1 MRGMAYFSPVGVEAI
16 PRNMFFSLFRL
27 GAAALIFLLSLMVV
41 VPATHILLWYVVLL
55 VTELGHW
62 FSLASLGI
70 LLWEVLVQRRHANIG
85 TVLLCLVSIALFLT
99 PLVQAIVIAGRLP
112 AQLVA
117 AFGETGRPS
126 FPADPLD
133 YAKLWG
139 LTKSP
144 VVREETR
151 AFTTTDGTSL
161 ALRIY
166 EGDATGPRPC
176 VLIIHG
182 GGWNSGD
189 EKQLP
194 EWSRQLA
201 AMGYRVASMAYRLA
215 PQFHWP
221 AQKEDVAAALAY
233 LKAHAA
239 EFNVDPNRFI
249 LLGRSAGGQLA
260 LDAAYTLHDPAIIGC
275 IASYPPTD
283 MNFAY
288 WTGGEHDILGS
299 RKLVRGIMGGPPA
312 SAPDLYRDAS
322 PLDFVGPET
331 PATLLIHGA
340 RDEIVW
346 VRHSERLRDRMLH
359 AGRLCFLLE
368 LPWATHGFD
377 FISRG
382 PGAQLELYAMAW
394 FLKSYA
400 P

>member
-1 MRGMAYFSPVGVEAI
+1 MTVLLIGSVMLFST
-16 PRNMFFSLFRL
+16 FRFASSIL
-27 GAAALIFLLSLMVV
+27 LFLLSLMVV
-41 VPATHILLWYVVLL
+41 VPASQIVLWYVVIL
-55 VTELGHW
+55 VTEFGHW

-70 LLWEVLVQRRHANIG
+70 LIWEFVAQRRHSNLG
-85 TVLLCLVSIALFLT
+85 TVILCLASIAFFLT
-99 PLVQAIVIAGRLP
+99 PVVQATIIAGKLP
-112 AQLVA
+112 GQLA
-117 AFGETGRPS
+117 AIFGEKNRPS
-126 FPADPLD
+126 FPAAPLS
-133 YAKLWG
+133 YAKLWA
-139 LTKSP
+139 L
-144 VVREETR
+144 
-151 AFTTTDGTSL
+151 TTTPVARDQARQFTSAGSSL

-166 EGDATGPRPC
+166 KNNESGPRPC
-176 VLIIHG
+176 ILIIHG

-189 EKQLP
+189 ETQLP
-194 EWSRQLA
+194 ERSRQLA

-215 PQFHWP
+215 PRFRWP

-239 EFNVDPNRFI
+239 ELGIDPHRFI
-249 LLGRSAGGQLA
+249 LLGRSAGGQIA
-260 LDAAYTLHDPAIIGC
+260 LDAAYALRDPAILGC

-288 WTGGEHDILGS
+288 WTGGENDILGS

-322 PLDFVGPET
+322 PLDFVGPDT
-331 PATLLIHGA
+331 PPTLLIHGT

-346 VRHSERLRDRMLH
+346 VRHSERLRERMLH
-359 AGRLCFLLE
+359 AGRPCFLLE

-377 FISRG
+377 VTSRG

-394 FLKSYA
+394 FLKSLA

>member
-1 MRGMAYFSPVGVEAI
+1 MLFP
-16 PRNMFFSLFRL
+16 LFRL
-27 GAAALIFLLSLMVV
+27 AIAAFLFLISLMIVA
-41 VPATHILLWYVVLL
+41 PATHILLWYVVLL
-55 VTELGHW
+55 ATEFGHW

-70 LLWEVLVQRRHANIG
+70 LIWELVVQRRHPNIG
-85 TVLLCLVSIALFLT
+85 TIVLCLASIALFLT
-99 PLVQAIVIAGRLP
+99 PLVQATVIAGRLP
-112 AQLVA
+112 TQLA
-117 AFGETGRPS
+117 AVFGEKSRPS
-126 FPADPLD
+126 FPPVPLN
-133 YAKLWG
+133 YAKLWAF
-139 LTKSP
+139 TKLP
-144 VVREETR
+144 VAREEAR
-151 AFTTTDGTSL
+151 QFTTSDGASL

-166 EGDATGPRPC
+166 EDGATGPRPC
-176 VLIIHG
+176 ILIIHG

-194 EWSRQLA
+194 EWSRQFA

-215 PQFHWP
+215 PKSRWP

-233 LKAHAA
+233 LKAHAG
-239 EFNVDPNRFI
+239 ELGIDSNRFV
-249 LLGRSAGGQLA
+249 LLGRSAGGQIA
-260 LDAAYTLHDPAIIGC
+260 LDAAYTLRDPAILGC

-312 SAPDLYRDAS
+312 SAPDLYHDAS

-331 PATLLIHGA
+331 PPTLLIHGK

-346 VRHSERLRDRMLH
+346 VRHSERLRDRMLQAH
-359 AGRLCFLLE
+359 RPVFLME

-377 FISRG
+377 FLSRG

-394 FLKSYA
+394 FLKAYA